1 MPTEG
6 YLVAQVHEAL
16 VHDPRTAEAGV
27 EVTVSDNKVFLSGT
41 VATEERRVAVADVA
55 ASVLPAGYEVRNE
68 TSVYCLDDPTSM
80 EALS

>member
-27 EVTVSDNKVFLSGT
+27 EVTVSEGRVFLAGT
-41 VATEERRVAVADVA
+41 VATEERRAAVAEVA
-55 ASVLPAGYEVRNE
+55 AGVVPGGYEIRNE
-68 TSVYCLDDPTSM
+68 TSVYRLDDPTSM